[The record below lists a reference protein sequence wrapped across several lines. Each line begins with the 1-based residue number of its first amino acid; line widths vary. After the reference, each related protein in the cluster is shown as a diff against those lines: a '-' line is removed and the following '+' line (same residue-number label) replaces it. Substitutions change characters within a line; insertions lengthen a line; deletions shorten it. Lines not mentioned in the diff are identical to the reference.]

1 MITRTRVNVL
11 PLAISF
17 VVKMALSLAR
27 LLATENLARFNGSHS
42 FRPSHQVDHR
52 ENFIHYARLIAHI
65 RSQVIDIPRNDTCA
79 TLNDNQEQV
88 SRGYSWIGNRL
99 VTIRVERILNFVQ
112 RFFLFP
118 FLCFF
123 PTCSFWS
130 PLLPSTFTFLS
141 ISWLFYIILMNFPT
155 SSFKYQGLFTFLY
168 FTLTVNKKKKGNNG
182 SSVSSLLKKP
192 DIPLYNF
199 VAR

>member
-99 VTIRVERILNFVQ
+99 VTIRVERILNFV
-112 RFFLFP
+112 RRFDLLFDLLFFL
-118 FLCFF
+118 LLLHFF
-123 PTCSFWS
+123 RFHD
-130 PLLPSTFTFLS
+130 
-141 ISWLFYIILMNFPT
+141 
-155 SSFKYQGLFTFLY
+155 Y
-168 FTLTVNKKKKGNNG
+168 FTL
-182 SSVSSLLKKP
+182 SWWISRLRVSSIKDYLLFST
-192 DIPLYNF
+192 LLW
-199 VAR
+199 R

>member
-42 FRPSHQVDHR
+42 FRPNHQVDHR

-112 RFFLFP
+112 RFFLLP
-118 FLCFF
+118 FLYFF

-130 PLLPSTFTFLS
+130 SSSFY
-141 ISWLFYIILMNFPT
+141 FYISFDFVIILHYPDEFPDFEFQV
-155 SSFKYQGLFTFLY
+155 SRIIYFSLLY
-168 FTLTVNKKKKGNNG
+168 FDGK
-182 SSVSSLLKKP
+182 
-192 DIPLYNF
+192 
-199 VAR
+199 

>member
-27 LLATENLARFNGSHS
+27 LATENLARFNGSHS

-99 VTIRVERILNFVQ
+99 VTIRVERILNFVR
-112 RFFLFP
+112 RFFLLP
-118 FLCFF
+118 FLYFF
-123 PTCSFWS
+123 PT
-130 PLLPSTFTFLS
+130 LLLILFFL
-141 ISWLFYIILMNFPT
+141 LLLHFFR
-155 SSFKYQGLFTFLY
+155 FRDY
-168 FTLTVNKKKKGNNG
+168 FTL
-182 SSVSSLLKKP
+182 SWWISRLRVSSIKDYLLFST
-192 DIPLYNF
+192 LLW
-199 VAR
+199 R

>member
-99 VTIRVERILNFVQ
+99 VTIRVERILNFV
-112 RFFLFP
+112 RRFDLLFDLLFFL
-118 FLCFF
+118 LLLHFF
-123 PTCSFWS
+123 RFRD
-130 PLLPSTFTFLS
+130 
-141 ISWLFYIILMNFPT
+141 
-155 SSFKYQGLFTFLY
+155 Y
-168 FTLTVNKKKKGNNG
+168 FTL
-182 SSVSSLLKKP
+182 SWWISRLRVSSIKDYLLFST
-192 DIPLYNF
+192 LLW
-199 VAR
+199 R